1 MGGGKARSAAERT
14 GSVHD
19 KTIMN
24 QIMLR
29 FRPIAPKPAGDG
41 DTSGSGDPKNKGLV
55 GKKRAKRKY
64 VRINKNKVS
73 VKQKF
78 EESAVTLQLLPPVL
92 TEKSPAGDLP
102 GSDVRYTEVD
112 LRSSD
117 PTPPPVMQ
125 VQNWEQNPVQSD
137 ENNCNSSS
145 CSSIE
150 YTLKKKISITSP
162 FHFTSP
168 SNLGSL
174 QTRIVESW
182 VTMECV
188 TDGCENQGWLG
199 GTDAEML
206 RNLEGDTCPGFVFD
220 GVDVVQW
227 VNLSYKRMV
236 VGPAAAEDDEV
247 VVWVAVKGR
256 FPAERGAFT
265 CRLRVVYCRNER
277 EKHKVTVPCDVW
289 KMEYGGFAC
298 RLDVEAA
305 LSLGR

>member
-29 FRPIAPKPAGDG
+29 FRPIAPKPAGEG
-41 DTSGSGDPKNKGLV
+41 DTSGSGDPNKKGFV

-64 VRINKNKVS
+64 VRINKNKGS
-73 VKQKF
+73 VKQKI
-78 EESAVTLQLLPPVL
+78 EESVVTLQLLPPV
-92 TEKSPAGDLP
+92 TKEDSPAGDLAS
-102 GSDVRYTEVD
+102 SDARYTEGG
-112 LRSSD
+112 SD
-117 PTPPPVMQ
+117 RTSVMQ
-125 VQNWEQNPVQSD
+125 VQNWSMGEQNPVQYD
-137 ENNCNSSS
+137 EKKCRNSS
-145 CSSIE
+145 IK

-162 FHFTSP
+162 LHFTYSM
-168 SNLGSL
+168 SNLGSV
-174 QTRIVESW
+174 QTRVVESW

-206 RNLEGDTCPGFVFD
+206 RKLEGDTCPGFVFD

-236 VGPAAAEDDEV
+236 VGPAEEEVPEV
-247 VVWVAVKGR
+247 VVWVAVNGR

-265 CRLRVVYCRNER
+265 CRVSVVYCRNER
-277 EKHKVTVPCDVW
+277 EKHTVTVPYCDVW